1 MDPISLEMGWY
12 LHRRYHRLHDGDA
25 MMTSATSARRQ
36 PDLVTWGP
44 GQSVHDFGA
53 VGEVAMPQMHEKG
66 KGSARPDAALQQ
78 QQQQHHQQHQHQHQ
92 HQPPQPPQPPPQ
104 QNPEKEKG
112 SRRLKKVLLAGRG

>member
-1 MDPISLEMGWY
+1 MLIILFFGFGILAWAGWY

-25 MMTSATSARRQ
+25 MMTSATSAPRQ

-44 GQSVHDFGA
+44 QSVHDFGA
-53 VGEVAMPQMHEKG
+53 VGENEKG

-78 QQQQHHQQHQHQHQ
+78 QQQQPP
-92 HQPPQPPQPPPQ
+92 PPQPLSQ